1 MFKWDKLS
9 WIASGIFVLGIILGI
24 WNNFFFGLLI
34 VAYLLR
40 PTILAFGKGK
50 KYADERQQT
59 IQFQSGNISLTV
71 VIVAMFVFNIFEEYQ
86 GRPGDKYNEIIAIA
100 LATKAIVG
108 LIMLRDYK
116 TAGFRSGFFMGLL
129 LSLFILFSANFE
141 PIGFLIASPG
151 FIIMALSYF
160 GLKKPMLVAI
170 IFGVIGLAAGILRGA
185 FSPNTNLPIE
195 TNITTTILVSL
206 PLLVTA
212 FFFFKGARADKL
224 LTHESIEE

>member
-1 MFKWDKLS
+1 
-9 WIASGIFVLGIILGI
+9 
-24 WNNFFFGLLI
+24 
-34 VAYLLR
+34 
-40 PTILAFGKGK
+40 
-50 KYADERQQT
+50 
-59 IQFQSGNISLTV
+59 
-71 VIVAMFVFNIFEEYQ
+71 
-86 GRPGDKYNEIIAIA
+86 
-100 LATKAIVG
+100 
-108 LIMLRDYK
+108 
-116 TAGFRSGFFMGLL
+116 
-129 LSLFILFSANFE
+129 
-141 PIGFLIASPG
+141 
-151 FIIMALSYF
+151 MALSYF